1 MARIAEVCY
10 SIKLVTWL
18 MKEAIFTSF
27 ALFIFLEVART
38 DHEILIFR
46 NDLAIVSQIFFIIF
60 FIIMLR

>member
-18 MKEAIFTSF
+18 MKEATFASF

-46 NDLAIVSQIFFIIF
+46 NSDLAIVSQIFFYNIF
-60 FIIMLR
+60 